1 MAHHSSTPKAILD
14 APARTVVHTFVPQGA
29 TRQERRHGY
38 MPPAGLKGP
47 VELAAYARRIS
58 RTRNRPAVRTTP
70 RRGRRVTRGGA
81 A

>member
-14 APARTVVHTFVPQGA
+14 APSRTVVHSFIPQGA
-29 TRQERRHGY
+29 TRVERRHGY
-38 MPPAGLKGP
+38 MAPADLGV
-47 VELAAYARRIS
+47 VELAAYARRIT

-81 A
+81 R

>member
-1 MAHHSSTPKAILD
+1 MAHHSSTPQTVLD
-14 APARTVVHTFVPQGA
+14 APSRTVVHTHTPQGA

-38 MPPAGLKGP
+38 MAPADLGV

-58 RTRNRPAVRTTP
+58 RTRNRPAVRTAP

-81 A
+81 R